1 MTKEVPILAR
11 VKIPIVDVRD
21 VSLAHVTAIED
32 PKSIGER
39 FLLCSGTF
47 WMKDI
52 AKTMSSSGFNPPIF
66 IAPNFLIKFFGKFD
80 RSAKMM
86 IPFLDYDFN
95 VSSKKLKGLLGMKLT
110 PMEKTIQDTGN
121 YLLSYDK
128 KK

>member
-1 MTKEVPILAR
+1 
-11 VKIPIVDVRD
+11 
-21 VSLAHVTAIED
+21 
-32 PKSIGER
+32 
-39 FLLCSGTF
+39 
-47 WMKDI
+47 
-52 AKTMSSSGFNPPIF
+52 
-66 IAPNFLIKFFGKFD
+66 
-80 RSAKMM
+80 MM